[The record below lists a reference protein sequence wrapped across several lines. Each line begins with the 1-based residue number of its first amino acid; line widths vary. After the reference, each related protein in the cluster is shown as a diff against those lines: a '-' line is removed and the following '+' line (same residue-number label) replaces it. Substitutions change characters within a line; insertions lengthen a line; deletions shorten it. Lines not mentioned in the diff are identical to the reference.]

1 MKEEQIRTAL
11 DAHWRASATGDANA
25 EHDIY
30 DDDAI
35 CDYPQS
41 GERILGRKNLQALRS
56 HHPGK
61 PSGFN
66 IRRSLGHGIHHQI
79 PGTRSIHCKHY
90 GVPQRQGGARDT
102 VFCRSV

>member
-1 MKEEQIRTAL
+1 MEAKLKLEQSKQEEQIRAAL
-11 DAHWRASATGDANA
+11 GAHWHASAVGDANA

-41 GERILGRKNLQALRS
+41 GERILGRANLQALRS

-61 PSGFN
+61 PSGFKAKRIVGN
-66 IRRSLGHGIHHQI
+66 GDLLSSVQAARRLSILSL
-79 PGTRSIHCKHY
+79 T
-90 GVPQRQGGARDT
+90 
-102 VFCRSV
+102 